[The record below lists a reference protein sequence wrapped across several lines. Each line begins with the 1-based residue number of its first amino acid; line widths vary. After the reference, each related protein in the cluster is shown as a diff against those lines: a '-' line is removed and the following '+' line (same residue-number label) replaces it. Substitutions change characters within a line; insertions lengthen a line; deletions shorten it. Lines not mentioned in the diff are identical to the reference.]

1 MSQQGEVALLAC
13 DRLGGAGV
21 PGIAHGCIDESLMV
35 DIEARS
41 SLLAL
46 LRNTIPHHSYLGHL
60 LVFVFLSSFSASALC
75 SEGII
80 EGTVY
85 DPTGVPQPGV
95 MVALYSSGTPTPRAS
110 RTDESGEFVF
120 KNLPPAIYT
129 PIAALAGFK
138 EFIHSPVN
146 LKSGE
151 TIQISMNLRLA
162 VSEEVRV
169 QEAPLDDVTSPV
181 SEQEISSNILEVL
194 PLPAD
199 RFQEALP
206 LLPGVVR
213 GRRGRLNFNGA
224 RSAQSMLL
232 VNGSNATD
240 PLTGEFAFELP
251 LKAVDSVEVYTIPY
265 SAEFGSVTA
274 AVANVV
280 TRAGG
285 DEWDVDFG
293 ALFPSLRWRDG
304 KIQGINSWTPRVQ
317 VSGPLRKGKAWISQG
332 VAYRFVR
339 SRVREDVVGSDEEIV
354 ENVDSFT
361 QFDWKIN
368 DVHSLTTTFSY
379 FPVEIDNW
387 GLSVLQPETA
397 TPEFHASGWNLAI
410 AERAATNS
418 NTLWETLFAVK
429 NYDVRVTP
437 QGEGDS
443 LLTVNGLR
451 ENYFNEIDRDSLLF
465 EFKNSC
471 THFIPSRH
479 GHHVLKVGSNISYAS
494 FSGIDRSGVIE
505 TRGTDGNLLRTTDF
519 TGSPQVGASD
529 WVVAGYVQDQWRP
542 TSRLGIDA
550 GLRYDYNRITGSQH
564 FAPRFAVAYSP
575 WEEGRTILKGGW
587 GVFFDHVFL
596 HAGDFESLQT
606 RVETEFGLDEEPV
619 GPPLVF
625 RNVTDP
631 DLDVPV
637 STTWNLELNH
647 QFGEDWLVRVK
658 YQERRGNDEMVVDR
672 LEEAPE
678 GPMLLLS
685 SNGNSNTKEFDV
697 TVRKNLSSGGQLFLS
712 YVRSRTS
719 GDLNNFETLYRDRRS
734 PVLLDNEF
742 SLQPFDVPH
751 RFLLWGVV
759 ELPHDVFLTPGFE
772 WRSGFPYTT
781 FTPDYGVVGERNRGG
796 RFPSFFSFDIRVMK
810 QLTFHRKTFRVGFQV
825 FNTTSHFNPRDVYSN
840 IGSPFFGEFADS
852 VPLSAGM
859 RFGFDF

>member
-1 MSQQGEVALLAC
+1 VT
-13 DRLGGAGV
+13 
-21 PGIAHGCIDESLMV
+21 
-35 DIEARS
+35 IEARS
-41 SLLAL
+41 VLLEL
-46 LRNTIPHHSYLGHL
+46 VRNTIPGLCRLALFL
-60 LVFVFLSSFSASALC
+60 LFSSISAGVLA
-75 SEGII
+75 SEGTI

-85 DPTGVPQPGV
+85 DPIGDPLPGA
-95 MVALYSSGTPTPRAS
+95 MITLYSSDSSTARVS
-110 RTDESGEFVF
+110 KTDEAGEFVF
-120 KNLPPAIYT
+120 TKLPAAIYT
-129 PIAALAGFK
+129 PVAALPGFK
-138 EFIHSPVN
+138 EFIHSP
-146 LKSGE
+146 LDLESGE

-169 QEAPLDDVTSPV
+169 EETPLDDVTSPV
-181 SEQEISSNILEVL
+181 PEQEISSNILEVL

-293 ALFPSLRWRDG
+293 ALFPSFRWRDG
-304 KIQGINSWTPRVQ
+304 TVQGINSWTPRVQ

-339 SRVREDVVGSDEEIV
+339 SRVREEVVGSDEEIV
-354 ENVDSFT
+354 ENFDSFT

-379 FPVEIDNW
+379 FPVEIENW

-397 TPEFHASGWNLAI
+397 TPEFKASGWNLAV
-410 AERAATNS
+410 AERAATSS

-429 NYDVRVTP
+429 NYDVRVAP
-437 QGEGDS
+437 QGEGES

-451 ENYFNEIDRDSLLF
+451 QNYFNEIDRESLLF

-471 THFIPSRH
+471 THFIPSKH
-479 GHHVLKVGSNISYAS
+479 GHHVLKIGSNISYAS
-494 FSGIDRSGVIE
+494 FSGIDKSEAIE
-505 TRGTDGNLLRTTDF
+505 TRGTDGDLLRTTEF

-529 WVVAGYVQDQWRP
+529 WVIAAYVQDQWRP
-542 TSRLGIDA
+542 TSKLGIDA
-550 GLRYDYNRITGSQH
+550 GLRYDYNRITGTQH

-606 RVETEFGLDEEPV
+606 RVETEFGPDGKPV

-637 STTWNLELNH
+637 SRTWNVELN
-647 QFGEDWLVRVK
+647 QQLGKDWLVRVK
-658 YQERRGNDEMVVDR
+658 YQERRGNDEMIINR
-672 LEEAPE
+672 LEETPE
-678 GPMLLLS
+678 GPTLLLS
-685 SNGNSNTKEFDV
+685 SNGESNTKEFDV
-697 TVRKNLSSGGQLFLS
+697 TVRKNLSSGGRLFFS
-712 YVRSRTS
+712 YVKSRTS

-734 PVLLDNEF
+734 PILLDNEF

-759 ELPHDVFLTPGFE
+759 ELPHDIFLTPGFE
-772 WRSGFPYTT
+772 WRSGFPYTV
-781 FTPDYGVVGERNRGG
+781 FTPDYRVIGERNRGG
-796 RFPSFFSFDIRVMK
+796 RFPTFFSFDIRVEK
-810 QLTFHRKTFRVGFQV
+810 QLIVRRKSFRIGFQI
-825 FNTTSHFNPRDVYSN
+825 FDTMSHFNPRDVYSN
-840 IGSPFFGEFADS
+840 VGSPFFGEFVDS
-852 VPLSAGM
+852 VPISAGL
-859 RFGFDF
+859 RLGFDF

>member
-1 MSQQGEVALLAC
+1 MILL
-13 DRLGGAGV
+13 
-21 PGIAHGCIDESLMV
+21 
-35 DIEARS
+35 
-41 SLLAL
+41 
-46 LRNTIPHHSYLGHL
+46 
-60 LVFVFLSSFSASALC
+60 FLSAFSADAL
-75 SEGII
+75 SNDGSIEGI
-80 EGTVY
+80 VY
-85 DPTGVPQPGV
+85 DPTGVPLPGV
-95 MVALYSSGTPTPRAS
+95 LISLYSSDVSTARVST
-110 RTDESGEFVF
+110 TDESGKFVF
-120 KNLPPAIYT
+120 TKLPSAIYT
-129 PIAALAGFK
+129 PVAALTGFK
-138 EFIHSPVN
+138 DFIHSPLN
-146 LKSGE
+146 LESGE
-151 TIQISMNLRLA
+151 TIQISLNLRLA
-162 VSEEVRV
+162 VSEEVSV
-169 QEAPLDDVTSPV
+169 EEAPLDDVTSPV

-194 PLPAD
+194 PLPTD

-280 TRAGG
+280 TRAGS

-293 ALFPSLRWRDG
+293 ALFPSFRWRGG
-304 KIQGINSWTPRVQ
+304 KVQGINSWTPRVQ

-332 VAYRFVR
+332 AAYRFVR

-379 FPVEIDNW
+379 FPVEIENW

-410 AERAATNS
+410 AERATTSS

-429 NYDVRVTP
+429 NYDVRVTS
-437 QGEGDS
+437 QGQGDS

-451 ENYFNEIDRDSLLF
+451 QNYFNEIDRQSLLF

-471 THFIPSRH
+471 THFIPSKR

-494 FSGIDRSGVIE
+494 FSGIDSSGVIE
-505 TRGTDGNLLRTTDF
+505 TRGANGNLLRTTAF
-519 TGSPQVGASD
+519 TGSPRVGASD
-529 WVVAGYVQDQWRP
+529 WVIAGYVQDQWRP
-542 TSRLGIDA
+542 TSKLGVDA
-550 GLRYDYNRITGSQH
+550 GLRYDYNRITRSQH

-575 WEEGRTILKGGW
+575 WGEGRTILKGGW

-606 RVETEFGLDEEPV
+606 RVETEFGLDGEPV

-625 RNVTDP
+625 RNVIDP

-637 STTWNLELNH
+637 STTWNVELNH
-647 QFGEDWLVRVK
+647 QLGEDWLVRVK
-658 YQERRGNDEMVVDR
+658 YQERRGNDEMVINR
-672 LEEAPE
+672 LEETSE
-678 GPMLLLS
+678 GSMLLLS
-685 SNGNSNTKEFDV
+685 SDGKSNTKEFDV
-697 TVRKNLSSGGQLFLS
+697 TVRKNLSSGGRLFFS

-734 PVLLDNEF
+734 PILLDNEF

-759 ELPHDVFLTPGFE
+759 ELPQDIFLTPGFE
-772 WRSGFPYTT
+772 WRSGFPYTV
-781 FTPDYGVVGERNRGG
+781 FTPDYRVVGVRNRGG
-796 RFPSFFSFDIRVMK
+796 RFPTFFSFDIRVMK
-810 QLTFHRKTFRVGFQV
+810 QLTVRKKTFRVGFQI

-840 IGSPFFGEFADS
+840 VGSPFFGEFADS
-852 VPLSAGM
+852 VPISAGM